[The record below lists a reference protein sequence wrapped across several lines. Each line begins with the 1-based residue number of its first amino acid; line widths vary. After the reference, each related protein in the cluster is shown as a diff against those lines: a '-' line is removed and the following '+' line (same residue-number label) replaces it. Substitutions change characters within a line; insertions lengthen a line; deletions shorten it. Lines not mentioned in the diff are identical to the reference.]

1 MDGFVVFGLLAA
13 PLLISLGAFFLE
25 FIATYGLQDIGLAKH
40 RRFFKVVGCFAA
52 GVGAIAAFATTFGII
67 QLPA

>member
-1 MDGFVVFGLLAA
+1 MEGFLVFGLLAA
-13 PLLISLGAFFLE
+13 PLLISLGAFLLE

-40 RRFFKVVGCFAA
+40 RRFFKMVGCFAA
-52 GVGAIAAFATTFGII
+52 GGGAIAVFAITLGII